1 MRIRRCWFRSCS
13 VWYFVPEEDDWD
25 STATLIETCPQKC
38 IGGVMGRLVLH
49 GGSNEDDEKNRT
61 SLHHEEK
68 SSIFNTKLFFTNLF
82 IINFWCKVTDFLPKR
97 LFVTFQLFSNRFI
110 FAFLAE
116 KWQSW
121 TGGCIK
127 KKSLCNISAN
137 LVVNYFVT
145 LHKLLFPK
153 RNM

>member
-1 MRIRRCWFRSCS
+1 
-13 VWYFVPEEDDWD
+13 
-25 STATLIETCPQKC
+25 
-38 IGGVMGRLVLH
+38 MGRLVLH

-110 FAFLAE
+110 FAFFSGEMAVLNGWMYQKE
-116 KWQSW
+116 KFMQ
-121 TGGCIK
+121 
-127 KKSLCNISAN
+127 
-137 LVVNYFVT
+137 
-145 LHKLLFPK
+145 H
-153 RNM
+153 